1 MGDDRWNARRKLWV
15 TGDSMTPELV
25 VTLFSNAV
33 WMIITIV
40 AVLVV
45 PGLITGLVIAVF
57 QAATQI
63 NEQTLSFLPRLL
75 VTLLMVIFAGHWMLR
90 TIMDLF
96 DYLFLNIPGMI
107 G

>member
-1 MGDDRWNARRKLWV
+1 
-15 TGDSMTPELV
+15 MTPEVAVDLFRDALWLT
-25 VTLFSNAV
+25 TL
-33 WMIITIV
+33 MV

-45 PGLITGLVIAVF
+45 PSLLVGLMVAMF

-75 VTLLMVIFAGHWMLR
+75 VMLVTLIVAGPWLVQKFMEYITNLY
-90 TIMDLF
+90 T
-96 DYLFLNIPGMI
+96 NIPQLI

>member
-1 MGDDRWNARRKLWV
+1 
-15 TGDSMTPELV
+15 MTPEVAAGLFGDALYLV
-25 VTLFSNAV
+25 VV
-33 WMIITIV
+33 MV

-45 PGLITGLVIAVF
+45 PSLLVGLVISTF

-75 VTLLMVIFAGHWMLR
+75 VTLL
-90 TIMDLF
+90 TIMATGPWLIRELMDFMTRLMMNVPS
-96 DYLFLNIPGMI
+96 LI